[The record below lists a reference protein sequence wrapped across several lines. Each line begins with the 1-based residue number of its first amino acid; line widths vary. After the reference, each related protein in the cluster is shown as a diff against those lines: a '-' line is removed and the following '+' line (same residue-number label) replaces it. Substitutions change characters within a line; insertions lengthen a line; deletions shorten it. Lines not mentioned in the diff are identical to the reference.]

1 MSKNEKEY
9 FDAKP
14 WKGPNRR
21 YDIIREG
28 LIATSVVAILV
39 IASSLFF
46 GSPDDK
52 SLTFK
57 GWSQSAPDNFYATAV
72 QELAGTSGTATYGP
86 PYNKGGDGL
95 NVGPLWLQ
103 KWAGV
108 THPIDSVNDFVI
120 TPLTTSVQ
128 PADVANALNTWK
140 AADAKTQEDWAKSYD
155 DAISKAEGNLG
166 KVKDGN
172 YGPVPVL
179 AKGLTDLAKSGA
191 LDALLLSQGG
201 FFQTD
206 NTKQILFFGDGSYL
220 DDAGTAANLQGGT
233 WGMMNETGRYPG
245 QAWLWLYSF
254 WYQIPP
260 FNNENSHPIGA
271 NADAYILFLMG
282 ALSLGLIFMPKI
294 PLVNSL
300 PYRIPIHRAIWRNY
314 YESQGISR
322 KRKK

>member
-1 MSKNEKEY
+1 MSTLKKHE
-9 FDAKP
+9 FDAQP
-14 WKGPNRR
+14 WRGPVRR

-28 LIATSVVAILV
+28 IIATIVVTLITIAAALV
-39 IASSLFF
+39 F
-46 GSPDDK
+46 GSPDEP

-57 GWSQSAPDNFYATAV
+57 GWAKSAPDNFYATAV

-86 PYNKGGDGL
+86 PYNKNGEGL

-108 THPIDSVNDFVI
+108 THPIDTVNDFVI
-120 TPLTTSVQ
+120 TPLTTQVQ
-128 PADVANALNTWK
+128 TPEVSSALSTWK
-140 AADAKTQEDWAKSYD
+140 AATETEKSGWATSYD
-155 DAISKAEGNLG
+155 DAITKANGDLA
-166 KVKDGN
+166 KVAAGN
-172 YGPVPVL
+172 YGPVPAL
-179 AKGLTDLAKSGA
+179 AKGLTDMAKAGA
-191 LDALLLSQGG
+191 LDAVLLSQGG

-260 FNNENSHPIGA
+260 FNNEDSHPIGA
-271 NADAYILFLMG
+271 NADAYILFIMG
-282 ALSLGLIFMPKI
+282 ALTLGLIFLPKI
-294 PLVNSL
+294 PLVRSL
-300 PYRIPIHRAIWRNY
+300 PYKIPIHRLIWRSY
-314 YESQGISR
+314 YEKRGIR
-322 KRKK
+322 RT

>member
-1 MSKNEKEY
+1 MSTLKKHE
-9 FDAKP
+9 FDAQP
-14 WKGPNRR
+14 WRGPVRR

-28 LIATSVVAILV
+28 IIATIVVTILT
-39 IASSLFF
+39 IAAALVF
-46 GSPDDK
+46 GSPDEP

-57 GWSQSAPDNFYATAV
+57 GWAQSAPDNFYTTAV

-86 PYNKGGDGL
+86 PYNKNGEGL

-108 THPIDSVNDFVI
+108 THPIDTVNDFVI
-120 TPLTTSVQ
+120 TPLTTQVQ
-128 PADVANALNTWK
+128 TPEVSSALSTWNAATEK
-140 AADAKTQEDWAKSYD
+140 EKSGWATSYD
-155 DAISKAEGNLG
+155 DAITKADGDLA
-166 KVKDGN
+166 KVAAGN

-179 AKGLTDLAKSGA
+179 AKGLTDMAKKGA
-191 LDALLLSQGG
+191 LDAVLLSQGG

-260 FNNENSHPIGA
+260 FNNEDSHPIGA

-282 ALSLGLIFMPKI
+282 GLTLGLIFLPKI
-294 PLVNSL
+294 PLIRSL
-300 PYRIPIHRAIWRNY
+300 PYKIPIHRLIWRSY
-314 YESQGISR
+314 YE
-322 KRKK
+322 KRRIRRT

>member
-1 MSKNEKEY
+1 MISRTKHE
-9 FDAKP
+9 FDSQP
-14 WKGPNRR
+14 WRGPVRR

-28 LIATSVVAILV
+28 V
-39 IASSLFF
+39 IAVVVVSALTILAAFVF
-46 GSPDDK
+46 GSPDEP

-57 GWSQSAPDNFYATAV
+57 GWAQTSPDNFYATAV

-86 PYNKGGDGL
+86 PYNRGSDGL

-108 THPIDSVNDFVI
+108 THPIDTVNDFVI
-120 TPLTTSVQ
+120 TPL
-128 PADVANALNTWK
+128 
-140 AADAKTQEDWAKSYD
+140 KTQVQSPEVSSAISTWNSATEKQKSAWAVSYD
-155 DAISKAEGNLG
+155 NEVSKASGDLK
-166 KVKDGN
+166 KVAPGD
-172 YGPVPVL
+172 YGPVPTL
-179 AKGLTDLAKSGA
+179 AKGLTDMARAGA
-191 LDALLLSQGG
+191 LDAVLLSQGG

-260 FNNENSHPIGA
+260 FNNEDSHPIGA

-282 ALSLGLIFMPKI
+282 GLTLGLILLPKI
-294 PLVNSL
+294 PVVRSI
-300 PYRIPIHRAIWRNY
+300 PYKVPVHRLIWKRY
-314 YESQGISR
+314 YKKYGI
-322 KRKK
+322 